1 MAGGDVLRSG
11 DEGEGEGE
19 GGCDVGG
26 GERRAVAFVVFRRD
40 DERRED
46 NGLGIGGLG
55 GGGRRHGLG
64 VDEDG
69 QDRHEGEKQAEHGGV
84 HGRVTTAGG
93 RRGEVKVAAG
103 EIPPRRANI
112 GRRRSQVLKLF
123 RRLLGVSAKLHLV
136 DRQLREARELL
147 LSTTLPIS
155 EIGKAVGLSDPYHF
169 SKLFRKHVGLAPRVF
184 RAEHGPF
191 STPPKPSS
199 HQANPPATP
208 GKA

>member
-1 MAGGDVLRSG
+1 
-11 DEGEGEGE
+11 
-19 GGCDVGG
+19 
-26 GERRAVAFVVFRRD
+26 
-40 DERRED
+40 
-46 NGLGIGGLG
+46 
-55 GGGRRHGLG
+55 
-64 VDEDG
+64 
-69 QDRHEGEKQAEHGGV
+69 
-84 HGRVTTAGG
+84 
-93 RRGEVKVAAG
+93 
-103 EIPPRRANI
+103 
-112 GRRRSQVLKLF
+112 
-123 RRLLGVSAKLHLV
+123 VSAKRHLV

-155 EIGKAVGLSDPYHF
+155 EIGKAVGLSDPYHS